1 MRVASTTSVFY
12 KIPPKLPFLKGGT
25 PLFIKEGVGEIVR
38 LWRFFLIAGLIVL
51 SGCAGI
57 NRAEQTTDRP
67 LTDEMASGIK
77 IERIHPS
84 AAGQMLDMRY
94 RVVDQEKAKGVMKRG
109 AQIYLVDQS
118 NGARLSVPDMAMV
131 GKLLQRPDQGDNK
144 KVFWIFFS
152 NPGAMVKPGA
162 RVTLVI
168 DEIRIKD
175 ILVQ

>member
-1 MRVASTTSVFY
+1 MSVRPGEQAVAH
-12 KIPPKLPFLKGGT
+12 PAAP
-25 PLFIKEGVGEIVR
+25 
-38 LWRFFLIAGLIVL
+38 AD
-51 SGCAGI
+51 A
-57 NRAEQTTDRP
+57 A
-67 LTDEMASGIK
+67 GIK

-94 RVVDQEKAKGVMKRG
+94 RVVDHEKAKGVIKRG

-118 NGARLSVPDMAMV
+118 SGARLPVPDMAQV
-131 GKLLQRPDQGDNK
+131 GKLLQRPDQGEKDK
-144 KVFWIFFS
+144 IFWIFFS
-152 NPGAMVKPGA
+152 NPGAIVKPGA

>member
-1 MRVASTTSVFY
+1 MRSRVSDKRMKDHRVQRAGSEKSV
-12 KIPPKLPFLKGGT
+12 KKGLALAAAG
-25 PLFIKEGVGEIVR
+25 LMM
-38 LWRFFLIAGLIVL
+38 IAGLIIQN
-51 SGCAGI
+51 GCASVKPVDQDPA
-57 NRAEQTTDRP
+57 RR
-67 LTDEMASGIK
+67 LTPEETAGIK

-84 AAGQMLDMRY
+84 AGGLMLDMRY
-94 RVVDQEKAKGVMKRG
+94 RVVDAEKAKLAVKRG

-118 NGARLSVPDMAMV
+118 SGTKLPVPDMAKV
-131 GKLLQRPDQGDNK
+131 GKLLQRPDQGEDGK
-144 KVFWIFFS
+144 IYWVFFS

>member
-1 MRVASTTSVFY
+1 LLNG
-12 KIPPKLPFLKGGT
+12 KI
-25 PLFIKEGVGEIVR
+25 IV
-38 LWRFFLIAGLIVL
+38 IAGLLVL
-51 SGCAGI
+51 SGCMSVRPGEQAVAHPAAPADAAGI
-57 NRAEQTTDRP
+57 N
-67 LTDEMASGIK
+67 

-94 RVVDQEKAKGVMKRG
+94 RVVDHEKAKGVIKRG

-118 NGARLSVPDMAMV
+118 SGARLPVPDMAQV
-131 GKLLQRPDQGDNK
+131 GKLLQRPDQGENNK
-144 KVFWIFFS
+144 IFWIFFS
-152 NPGAMVKPGA
+152 NPGAIVKPGA